1 MLITMVIM
9 IMIISIN
16 SNNDNEYLALDIL
29 LGGSSCPLFPVR
41 IRI

>member
-29 LGGSSCPLFPVR
+29 RGGSSGPLFPVR